1 MPDATNDDTGG
12 RQQPNPEVSAEPRN
26 ALPTSAGSV
35 APFSHRQLEEVHVT
49 LLCPRSRPNT
59 TDGTAQL
66 TRIISSATEPA
77 SRSAAEEDAVTANAQ
92 QCTVSH
98 QQLLSIDH
106 HTESRREQVSKQ
118 LSADPRYRYD
128 HVVAGRLESELRG
141 CECEQ
146 LHCAGS
152 DLIADTMRNNR
163 SAGTVFGEWHTPY
176 HLKREVHTQGSAL
189 QRQ

>member
-1 MPDATNDDTGG
+1 MPDATNDDTSG

-59 TDGTAQL
+59 TDGTAQAIE
-66 TRIISSATEPA
+66 IISPTTEPA
-77 SRSAAEEDAVTANAQ
+77 PQSAGEEDAVTADAQ
-92 QCTVSH
+92 LCTVSDE
-98 QQLLSIDH
+98 LLSIYH

-128 HVVAGRLESELRG
+128 HIWAGRLESELRG

-163 SAGTVFGEWHTPY
+163 SAGTVIGEWHTLY